1 MEYRFLG
8 RSGLQLPVFGFG
20 CMTFSDGVGQFA
32 AVGSTNGASAERL
45 IDICLEHGTDFF
57 DTADAYAS
65 GRSEEILGAAL
76 GARRS
81 AVTIA
86 SSSAISLTANGL
98 PRGNTNVVL
107 AVYSGDANY
116 FSFTNSFVQTVTN
129 HPPIASNVN
138 FSRNAGITSLHIA
151 ISNLLANVSDVDG
164 DSIALV
170 SASVTTNGITLV
182 NTSGYLNYFNTNAV
196 NDEFTYTVTDG
207 FGGTNT
213 AKVSLVVNNTF
224 IGGQAQGI
232 ALVNNTATLN
242 FAGIPT
248 YGYAVQRSTNLI
260 TWDDVFSTN
269 APASGAFQFVDN
281 LNPVPPPSVFYRLRY
296 QP

>member
-1 MEYRFLG
+1 M
-8 RSGLQLPVFGFG
+8 
-20 CMTFSDGVGQFA
+20 GQSVLLVPANSFA
-32 AVGSTNGASAERL
+32 ADVTGTVQFITNGVNLGSAITLSGASATSS
-45 IDICLEHGTDFF
+45 GT
-57 DTADAYAS
+57 A
-65 GRSEEILGAAL
+65 
-76 GARRS
+76 
-81 AVTIA
+81 
-86 SSSAISLTANGL
+86 GL
-98 PRGNTNVVL
+98 PRAATN
-107 AVYSGDANY
+107 AVAAIYSGDINY
-116 FSFTNSFVQTVTN
+116 FSLTNAFIQTVTN
-129 HPPIASNVN
+129 HPPIAANAS
-138 FSRNAGITSLHIA
+138 FSRNAGIMSLHIA
-151 ISNLLANVSDVDG
+151 ISNLLASVSDVDG

-213 AKVSLVVNNTF
+213 AKFSLLVNNSF
-224 IGGQAQGI
+224 VGGQAQGI
-232 ALVNNTATLN
+232 ALVNNLATLN

-260 TWDDVFSTN
+260 FWDDVFSTN
-269 APASGAFQFVDN
+269 APASGAFQFVDD